1 MNASGGIGLIVL
13 AGLLQGTFML
23 PMKYTHRWSWENTWL
38 CFSCTAYLIFPWA
51 LAILTVPHLAAILHE
66 TSATSILQT
75 SLFGLGWG
83 LGALA
88 FGLGVELLGLALGFA
103 IILGLTASIG
113 TLIPFLIL
121 SPARIH
127 SIQGL
132 LILTGVVL
140 MLGGICICSWAGKLK
155 DDAVRGETK
164 STAPVSR
171 KAFALGLFFC
181 IASGVL
187 SPCGNLG
194 FTFGAG
200 MSDLALKWG
209 TPVSGASNPFWA
221 LITVPVFICNA
232 VLCVYLLI
240 RNGSFRKFW
249 PIGNVR
255 NYSLGT
261 SMGAMWLI
269 GMALYGIGAREIG
282 HLGPSIGWS
291 IMMSLVVIVANLWGI
306 FTGEWKGTGKKPA
319 RIMALGLMI
328 LVVAIFVI
336 GAGNRA

>member
-1 MNASGGIGLIVL
+1 MNVSWGFGAIVL

-23 PMKYTHRWSWENTWL
+23 PIKYTQRWSWENTWL

-51 LAILTVPHLAAILHE
+51 LAYFTVPHLAEILRG
-66 TSATSILQT
+66 TPTTSIAQT
-75 SLFGLGWG
+75 FLFGLGWG
-83 LGALA
+83 IGALA
-88 FGLGVELLGLALGFA
+88 FGLGVDLLGLALGFA

-121 SPARIH
+121 SRAGIL
-127 SIQGL
+127 SIQGA
-132 LILTGVVL
+132 LIFTGVAI
-140 MLGGICICSWAGKLK
+140 MLVGISVCSWAGKLK
-155 DDAVRGETK
+155 DDALREGTK
-164 STAPVSR
+164 SAAPVSR
-171 KAFALGLFFC
+171 RTFALGLFFC

-209 TPVSGASNPFWA
+209 APVSYASNPFWA
-221 LITVPVFICNA
+221 LITVPVFFCNA
-232 VLCVYLLI
+232 GLCVFLLA
-240 RNGSFRKFW
+240 RNGSFGKFRLT
-249 PIGNVR
+249 GNVR
-255 NYSLGT
+255 NYSLGA

-306 FTGEWKGTGKKPA
+306 MTGEWKGTGEKPA
-319 RIMALGLMI
+319 RIMALGLVI
-328 LVVAIFVI
+328 LVIAICVI